1 MNYKGFDFSFQL
13 NYSFGGKIYGDNLS
27 YDEQIGGSGF
37 DNTTNYVYNNRWQK
51 PGDKTDVPRYVFLD
65 GSAANNASTRFLMNG
80 RYLKIRSLSLGYTL
94 PKDLV
99 RKAWLNSARVFVT
112 ADNLYTFCAK
122 DFRGFDPAGIG
133 ANGVQW
139 WNYPTPRNVMFGV
152 TVGF

>member
-1 MNYKGFDFSFQL
+1 M

-37 DNTTNYVYNNRWQK
+37 DNTTRYVYDHRWQK
-51 PGDKTDVPRYVFLD
+51 PGDVTDVPRFVFGD

-80 RYLKIRSLSLGYTL
+80 RYLKIRTMSLGYTL
-94 PKDLV
+94 PKYITDQAHLGTV
-99 RKAWLNSARVFVT
+99 RVFMT

-122 DFRGFDPAGIG
+122 NFRGFDPAGIG
-133 ANGVQW
+133 ANGIQW

-152 TVGF
+152 TVAF